1 MKMKTIFKLLIR
13 NTLTQIAVLAVI
25 MVGSAILSNYIDWFY
40 NITVVS
46 AFLLSL
52 IAVAFIISSIIYGI
66 FKKFDKDK

>member
-1 MKMKTIFKLLIR
+1 MKTIFKLLIR

>member
-13 NTLTQIAVLAVI
+13 NTLTQIAVLGVI

-40 NITVVS
+40 NITVIS

>member
-25 MVGSAILSNYIDWFY
+25 MVGSAILSHYIDWFY
-40 NITVVS
+40 NITVMS

>member
-1 MKMKTIFKLLIR
+1 MKTIFKLLIR
-13 NTLTQIAVLAVI
+13 NTLTQIAVLGVI

-40 NITVVS
+40 NITVIS

>member
-1 MKMKTIFKLLIR
+1 MKTIFKLLIR
-13 NTLTQIAVLAVI
+13 NTLTQIAVLGVI

>member
-13 NTLTQIAVLAVI
+13 NTLTQIAVLGVI